1 MKELSAFK
9 QMAQLA
15 YLPIYHKLL
24 CSGTQDIVILRK

>member
-1 MKELSAFK
+1 MKELGVFK

-24 CSGTQDIVILRK
+24 RGDLELDVFPG